1 MKERVIITG
10 ANGQLGKQLFEELDS
25 EEYDIY
31 PFDKKLLDVTNI
43 SRIQQVVQEIK
54 PHIIIHCAAYTKV
67 DHAEKEQDFA
77 YRINAIGARNVAV
90 ASQLVGAKLVYI
102 STDYVFQ
109 GARPDGYDEF
119 HSPAPIN
126 IYGASKYA
134 GSSSSKSYIINI
146 LSFAHRG
153 YMVNMEII
161 S

>member
-1 MKERVIITG
+1 MIYIHLIKVIRC
-10 ANGQLGKQLFEELDS
+10 
-25 EEYDIY
+25 
-31 PFDKKLLDVTNI
+31 DKYIPNTTSGTRNKTTYNYSL
-43 SRIQQVVQEIK
+43 S
-54 PHIIIHCAAYTKV
+54 AYTKV
-67 DHAEKEQDFA
+67 DYAEKEQDFA